1 MRALFL
7 LPCILT
13 VTAAAARAPL
23 HDSSSSSGTATSR
36 STGGLQE
43 QLDKLIFMC
52 AGLIIL
58 KDILVFVDDISR
70 AAN

>member
-7 LPCILT
+7 LPCTLT
-13 VTAAAARAPL
+13 VTATAALAPL
-23 HDSSSSSGTATSR
+23 HDSSFSGTATR

-52 AGLIIL
+52 AALIIL
-58 KDILVFVDDISR
+58 KDIPVFVDDISR
-70 AAN
+70 AVN

>member
-7 LPCILT
+7 LPCTLT
-13 VTAAAARAPL
+13 VTATAARAPL
-23 HDSSSSSGTATSR
+23 HDSSFSGTATR

-52 AGLIIL
+52 AALIIL
-58 KDILVFVDDISR
+58 
-70 AAN
+70 

>member
-7 LPCILT
+7 LPCTLT
-13 VTAAAARAPL
+13 VTATAARAPL
-23 HDSSSSSGTATSR
+23 HDSSSTSGTATR

-52 AGLIIL
+52 AALIIL
-58 KDILVFVDDISR
+58 KDIPVFVDDISR
-70 AAN
+70 AVN

>member
-7 LPCILT
+7 LPCTLT
-13 VTAAAARAPL
+13 VTATAARASL
-23 HDSSSSSGTATSR
+23 HDMFSSSSGTATR

-52 AGLIIL
+52 AALIIL
-58 KDILVFVDDISR
+58 KDIPVFVDDISR
-70 AAN
+70 AVN